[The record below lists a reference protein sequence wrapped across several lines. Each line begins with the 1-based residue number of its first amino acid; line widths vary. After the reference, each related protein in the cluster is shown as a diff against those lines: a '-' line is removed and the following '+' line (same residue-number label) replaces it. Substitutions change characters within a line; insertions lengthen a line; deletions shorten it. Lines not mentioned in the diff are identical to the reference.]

1 MAVHILQML
10 WKNLIQLDVSDI
22 KTVVKVDDTVVGID
36 EGLNA
41 GCWTMRLAISGNE
54 VGLSYEEWSAL
65 SADEQ
70 IVLKDKAYIK
80 K

>member
-1 MAVHILQML
+1 MEELNSTRRIRHQ
-10 WKNLIQLDVSDI
+10 NCC
-22 KTVVKVDDTVVGID
+22 KVDDTVVGID

-41 GCWTMRLAISGNE
+41 GCWTVGLAISGNE

-70 IVLKDKAYIK
+70 IVLKDKAYQK
-80 K
+80 